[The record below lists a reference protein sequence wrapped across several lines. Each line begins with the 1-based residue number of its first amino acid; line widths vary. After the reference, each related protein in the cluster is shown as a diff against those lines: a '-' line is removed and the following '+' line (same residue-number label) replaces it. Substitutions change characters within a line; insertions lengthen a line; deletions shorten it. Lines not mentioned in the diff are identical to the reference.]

1 MACVDLDQI
10 FKKQLRSDLSWQV
23 LSLLARNALFAEAM
37 YIILPGYDPKTAK
50 DHGNVEWLVT
60 RRGLKQ
66 FFHTD
71 CYIHMVKEHDSW
83 VH

>member
-1 MACVDLDQI
+1 MAGPKFVNQKCPICGGDVHYPPDY
-10 FKKQLRSDLSWQV
+10 
-23 LSLLARNALFAEAM
+23 N
-37 YIILPGYDPKTAK
+37 PKTAK

-71 CYIHMVKEHDSW
+71 CYIHMVKEHESW